1 MRKLQGDEIRKAR
14 RQKGWSQ
21 QKLAVNAGYT
31 RQTIA
36 RYEKDKVK
44 RPSIEFY
51 LVISMMLDIDL
62 NDNLEDTDG
71 KHI

>member
-21 QKLAVNAGYT
+21 QKLAVNA
-31 RQTIA
+31 
-36 RYEKDKVK
+36 
-44 RPSIEFY
+44 
-51 LVISMMLDIDL
+51 MMLDIDL
-62 NDNLEDTDG
+62 NDNVEDTDG